1 MLLRHYSYVIEFLCS
16 YLPIVCSVFYVM
28 SCMFRIAKG
37 KEREGGRGEGG
48 REGGRKG
55 GREES
60 EVEGRV
66 AEKIGAGFTH
76 MCWMLAFDTV
86 DRLASV
92 ASKTFLHNIV
102 ERPCMYCIHVP
113 VAICSS

>member
-1 MLLRHYSYVIEFLCS
+1 M
-16 YLPIVCSVFYVM
+16 
-28 SCMFRIAKG
+28 
-37 KEREGGRGEGG
+37 GRGSVAAELFICTVCTEIEKRG
-48 REGGRKG
+48 REGG

>member
-1 MLLRHYSYVIEFLCS
+1 M
-16 YLPIVCSVFYVM
+16 
-28 SCMFRIAKG
+28 
-37 KEREGGRGEGG
+37 
-48 REGGRKG
+48 
-55 GREES
+55 
-60 EVEGRV
+60 EGRV

-92 ASKTFLHNIV
+92 ASKTFLRNV

-113 VAICSS
+113 VAICPS